1 MTTFAYRLAAVSLGL
16 AASLAFT
23 SASHAQS
30 AADFYKGKTLTMTVG
45 FPAGSGYDLYAR
57 LVERHFSGHL
67 PGNPNIVVQNMPG
80 ATSLVAAEHLRLRA
94 PHDGLTISALGRN
107 ILTEY
112 LLQERPD
119 GKGLTPQQLS
129 EFNWIGNA
137 NQEASVCF
145 VWATNPVKS
154 VADMKGK
161 SLKFGSTGPG
171 SDYESFALLMNAAFG
186 TKLQIVRGY
195 PGPGPV
201 QVAIEQGELDGVCGF
216 SWSSLMSNR
225 PEWVRD
231 KKITLLV
238 QMNLTKHADLQNVPL
253 ATDLARN
260 DEDRHAMKVIFS
272 RQTLGRPYAAPPKVP
287 ADRVAALRA
296 AFNATMKD
304 PALLAEAK
312 KARLDINPTDGAEMD
327 RILKE
332 VYAAPEAVVKRA
344 RAMIKGQAPR

>member
-1 MTTFAYRLAAVSLGL
+1 MIAFIYRLAGTVLC
-16 AASLAFT
+16 ASFAFAGT
-23 SASHAQS
+23 ADAQS
-30 AADFYKGKTLTMTVG
+30 IADVYKGKTLTMTVG
-45 FPAGSGYDLYAR
+45 FEAGSGYDLYAR
-57 LVERHFSGHL
+57 LVGRHIGGHI
-67 PGNPNIVVQNMPG
+67 PGHPAIVVQNMPG
-80 ATSLVAAEHLRLRA
+80 ATSLAAAEHLIMRA
-94 PHDGLTISALGRN
+94 PRDGLTISALGRN

-112 LLQERPD
+112 LLQERPG

-145 VWATNPVKS
+145 VWAANPVKS
-154 VADMKGK
+154 VADLKGK

-186 TKLQIVRGY
+186 TNVDVVRGY

-225 PEWVRD
+225 PQWVRD
-231 KKITLLV
+231 KKINILV
-238 QMNLTKHADLQNVPL
+238 QMNLTKHADLQDVPL
-253 ATDLARN
+253 ATELATN
-260 DEDRHAMKVIFS
+260 DEDRQAMKVIFA
-272 RQTLGRPYAAPPKVP
+272 RQTLGRPFAAPPRVP
-287 ADRVAALRA
+287 ADRVSALRA
-296 AFNATMKD
+296 AFNATVKD
-304 PALLAEAK
+304 PDLLAEAK
-312 KARLDINPTDGAEMD
+312 KARLEINPTDGAEMD

-344 RAMIKGQAPR
+344 RSMIKE

>member
-1 MTTFAYRLAAVSLGL
+1 MTAFACRFA
-16 AASLAFT
+16 AASLGASIAFT
-23 SASHAQS
+23 GVAMAQNV
-30 AADFYKGKTLTMTVG
+30 ADFYKGKTLTMTVG
-45 FPAGSGYDLYAR
+45 FEAGSGYDLYAR
-57 LVERHFSGHL
+57 VVGRHFSGHL
-67 PGNPNIVVQNMPG
+67 PGNPTILVQNMPG

-112 LLQERPD
+112 LLQERPG

-145 VWATNPVKS
+145 VWHSNPVKS

-161 SLKFGSTGPG
+161 PPKFGSTGPG

-186 TKLQIVRGY
+186 TTLDVVRGY

-216 SWSSLMSNR
+216 SWSSLLSNR
-225 PEWVRD
+225 PDWVRD
-231 KKITLLV
+231 KKITLLI
-238 QMNLTKHADLQNVPL
+238 QMNLNKHADLQDVPL
-253 ATDLARN
+253 ATELAKN
-260 DEDRHAMKVIFS
+260 DEDRQAMQVIFA
-272 RQTLGRPYAAPPKVP
+272 RQTLGRPFAAPPGVP
-287 ADRVAALRA
+287 ADRVAALRT
-296 AFNATMKD
+296 AFNATVTD

-344 RAMIKGQAPR
+344 RAMIKE